1 MSDTQDNIIQ
11 EKPLA
16 LNPSATAGQVDLIG
30 LSRQELEEAV
40 IGFGLP
46 KFRAKQIWHWLYHR
60 GARSLE
66 EMTTLSM
73 RVRDKLAG
81 DCFIGRPSIVNEQ
94 LSEDNTRKWLLA
106 IPGGGEVETVFI
118 PEKDR
123 GALCISSQVGCALSC
138 KFCHTGTQPLL
149 RNLTAA
155 DIVGQVMIARDTYG
169 EWPSPRG
176 GRLLSN
182 IVMMGMG
189 EPLLNFDNVAKALK
203 IIMDQEG
210 ISISKRRITLSTAGY
225 VPNMERCGEEL
236 NVNLAVSLHAVRDEL
251 RDEIVPL
258 NKKFP
263 IKELLEAC
271 RAYPGSNNARRITFE
286 YVMLKGINDSESDAR
301 ELVRLMRGI
310 PAKINLI
317 PFNAWP
323 GAPFECSSGATIR
336 RFSEIVNDAGYS
348 APVRVP
354 RGRDIMAA
362 CGQLKSA
369 SERANR
375 KSQEAA
381 ATNPCGRASNPYTA
395 RAFPINS

>member
-16 LNPSATAGQVDLIG
+16 LNPSAAAGQVDLIG